1 MTKTIELGIEG
12 MTCGRCARHAVEAL
26 EAVAGVASA
35 EIADWKDGRAVVA
48 VQDGTDPDA
57 LVSAVQGAGYRAKVV
72 AEAPRRSEAQPPGEA
87 TGAGA
92 EGVWDLAIVGGGSA
106 AFAAAIKTSELG
118 GRAVIINEGLPI
130 GGTCVNVG
138 CVPSKA
144 MIRAAEAHHRAAH
157 HPFEGITSTSAVTD
171 FAAVTRQT
179 QTLVADLRR
188 HKYVDVVRDDPNVAI
203 VEGRGT
209 LVGPHEVAVN
219 GRLIRAKNIL
229 IATGARTFVP
239 DVPGLKETGF
249 LTNEELYRLET
260 LPERLI
266 VLGGRYIA
274 LENAQLFARLGA
286 RVTVLQRSPR
296 ILPTEMPDVTD
307 ALTDYLRAE
316 GVTVET
322 GVAVRSVRREGDEV
336 VVTAEIG
343 GAAREVRGTHL
354 FLATGRQGNTEG
366 LGLEALGIETDA
378 RSYLRV
384 DASLRTAVPH
394 IFGAGDVI
402 GDPQFVYTAAYEG
415 KLAAENAWTGFHL
428 RRDYSALPWVVFT
441 DPQVAGVGMDERQAE
456 AAGIDYEVSKL
467 SLEDVPRALA
477 ARDTRGF
484 IKLLRDRAT
493 DRLIGARILAPE
505 GPELLM
511 EVTLAIK
518 YGIPV
523 ADLVDTFHPYL
534 TLSEGIKLAA
544 ITFGKDVKKLS
555 CCAV

>member
-12 MTCGRCARHAVEAL
+12 MTCGMCARHAVDAL

-35 EIADWKDGRAVVA
+35 EIGDWKDGRAVVA
-48 VQDGTDPDA
+48 VTNGTDPDA
-57 LVSAVQGAGYRAKVV
+57 LVSAVKGAGYRARVV
-72 AEAPRRSEAQPPGEA
+72 AETPRPTAQPPGET
-87 TGAGA
+87 TGSAS
-92 EGVWDLAIVGGGSA
+92 EDVWDLAIVGGGSA

-157 HPFEGITSTSAVTD
+157 HPFEGITSKSAVTD
-171 FAAVTRQT
+171 FAAITRQT
-179 QTLVADLRR
+179 QALVRDLRR
-188 HKYVDVVRDDPNVAI
+188 HKYVDVVKDDPNVAI
-203 VEGRGT
+203 VEGRAS
-209 LVGPHEVAVN
+209 LAGPHEVAVN
-219 GRLIRAKNIL
+219 GQLIRAKNIL
-229 IATGARTFVP
+229 VATGARTFLP
-239 DVPGLKETGF
+239 DAPGLKETGF

-274 LENAQLFARLGA
+274 LENAQLFARLGS
-286 RVTVLQRSPR
+286 RVTLLQRSPR

-307 ALTDYLRAE
+307 ALTGYLRAE
-316 GVTVET
+316 GVAVET
-322 GVAVRSVRREGDEV
+322 GVTVQSVRREDGEV
-336 VVTAEIG
+336 VVTARIG
-343 GAAREVRGTHL
+343 AETRELRGTHL

-378 RSYLRV
+378 RGYLRV
-384 DASLRTAVPH
+384 DDSLRTAVPH

-402 GDPQFVYTAAYEG
+402 GDHQFVYTAAYEG

-493 DRLIGARILAPE
+493 DRLIGARILASE
-505 GPELLM
+505 GSELLM
-511 EVTLAIK
+511 EITLAIK
-518 YGIPV
+518 YGITV
-523 ADLVDTFHPYL
+523 ADIVDTFHPYL
-534 TLSEGIKLAA
+534 TLSEGVKLAA